1 MTLSTF
7 PPPALIAITGAT
19 EHTDFQ
25 TGESF
30 YSLTLRSPLRDKPVF
45 VQVERDTAF
54 EVNQLVIELL
64 SAAGVIPSVS
74 PLPTNPLSSNPLSSN
89 PPPTI
94 PQTPNAEDTDSAHME
109 DHPIPDDPYNN
120 PNHAEAEEETW
131 KDDGR
136 DPEPRFHDHEP
147 VMLRIP
153 RAQESIPNAP
163 HPTEGSRSDLPPPSS
178 PRIESLPVRSKPQQ
192 QKNHPHKPKRKPG
205 LDSI

>member
-1 MTLSTF
+1 MTLSTV

-74 PLPTNPLSSNPLSSN
+74 PLPTNPLSST
-89 PPPTI
+89 PPSTN
-94 PQTPNAEDTDSAHME
+94 PQTPDADDTDSAHME
-109 DHPIPDDPYNN
+109 DQPTPDGPYNN

-136 DPEPRFHDHEP
+136 DPEPRSHDHEP

-163 HPTEGSRSDLPPPSS
+163 HPTEGSRASLPPPSS
-178 PRIESLPVRSKPQQ
+178 PRTESIPVRIKPHQGKTQ
-192 QKNHPHKPKRKPG
+192 PHKPKRKPG